1 MIHGKTMTPP
11 IIVAHI
17 RFRREANRFE
27 RQRKYSE
34 IKIIGKKESLR
45 VTAKRLKVAIVI
57 VCRSN
62 SVEFISSIFSAA
74 NKKMAQHNR
83 AVERSAVGE
92 ANQTII
98 PFSTKR

>member
-1 MIHGKTMTPP
+1 MTPP

-17 RFRREANRFE
+17 RFLSEVNRFE

-34 IKIIGKKESLR
+34 IKIIGKTESLS
-45 VTAKRLKVAIVI
+45 VKAKRLKVAIVI

-62 SVEFISSIFSAA
+62 SFEFISSIFSAA
-74 NKKMAQHNR
+74 NRKITQHNK